1 MTREVITTCT
11 RDCPNSCGLIA
22 TVENG
27 RVTGLRGN
35 PGHPLTQGLAC
46 HKCRKFV
53 ARAYSPERVLNPLKK
68 NAAGE
73 WRPVSWPDAL
83 DEIAA
88 RLAGTVER
96 YGPEGV
102 LYYRGFAQR
111 TALKLLNERFFNL
124 LGGVTGTRGTLCG
137 GTGQASQNLD
147 FGCRVSHDPLD
158 HLNSHSLILWGRN
171 PVATNPSLAAIIQKL
186 RRQGAP
192 VALIDP
198 VASESRRL
206 CDLHVQPA
214 PGRDVFLA
222 MALAKLILA
231 RGQQDEAFLAEHSEG
246 FADYARILDS
256 LSLDD
261 LLGLCD
267 VSRRDAEKLYDM
279 LVSHYPTAIC
289 LGWGFHRWVH
299 AHLAIRA
306 VDALGA
312 IAGIIGVS
320 GGGVNQGF
328 EEYAALDWG
337 VTLDQLHPDRR
348 RLLMPLIGQE
358 ILAAQDPPLG
368 MAVITAGN
376 PVCQAAN
383 SAKVADALRR
393 IPCVVFVGHFLDD
406 TAQCADIFLP
416 TTTFLEEE
424 DVTGSYGHNFIGP
437 VNPAVPPPGA
447 AKADFAIFQE
457 LAQRFPFAEE
467 LAGGAA
473 EWLGKLL
480 QPVISR
486 GITLAE
492 IRKGPV
498 RLPDAPYV
506 PYAGRIFP
514 TPSGKYQFMREFT
527 VPPEWQADQE
537 YPYQLMSVA
546 PHGWLCSETTPA
558 EQGELTTIRLHPKEA
573 AKIGAGDDEEVL
585 VVSRVGRTRA
595 RLRLDPLQRQD
606 VVVFPRG
613 QWLSSGSSA
622 NLLTPDLVSAVGG
635 GAPFYE
641 ARVRIE
647 AVKGAGC

>member
-1 MTREVITTCT
+1 MAKEIITSCT
-11 RDCPNSCGLIA
+11 RDCPNSCGLVA

-35 PGHPLTQGLAC
+35 PRHPVTQGQSC
-46 HKCRKFV
+46 HKCMKFV
-53 ARAYSPERVLNPLKK
+53 ARAYSPERILTPLRKD
-68 NAAGE
+68 AAGD
-73 WRPVSWPDAL
+73 WKPVSWSAAL

-158 HLNSHSLILWGRN
+158 HLNSNSLILWGRN
-171 PVATNPSLAAIIQKL
+171 PAATNPSLAATVQKL

-206 CDLHVQPA
+206 CDLHIQPT

-222 MALAKLILA
+222 MAVAKLILE
-231 RGQQDEAFLAEHSEG
+231 RGQQDEDFLANHSEG
-246 FADYARILDS
+246 FADYARILDAYAMEE
-256 LSLDD
+256 
-261 LLGLCD
+261 LLRLCD
-267 VSRRDAEKLYDM
+267 VSRREAEKLYDIF
-279 LVSHYPTAIC
+279 VNHYPTAIC

-320 GGGVNQGF
+320 GGGVSQGF
-328 EEYAALDWG
+328 EEYAAFDWE
-337 VTLDQLHPDRR
+337 VTLDQLHPNRR

-358 ILAAQDPPLG
+358 VLAAEDPPIG

-393 IPCVVFVGHFLDD
+393 IPCVVVVGHFLDD

-437 VNPAVPPPGA
+437 VNPAVPPPGE
-447 AKADFAIFQE
+447 AKTDFAIFQD
-457 LAQRFPFAEE
+457 LAGRFPFAAEM
-467 LAGGAA
+467 AGSAR
-473 EWLGKLL
+473 EWLGRLL
-480 QPVISR
+480 QPVVSR
-486 GITLAE
+486 GIPLAE

-498 RLPDAPYV
+498 RLPDAPDV
-506 PYAGRIFP
+506 PYTDRQFP
-514 TPSGKYQFMREFT
+514 TPSGKYLFMGEFAP
-527 VPPEWQADQE
+527 PPEWRADPD
-537 YPYQLMSVA
+537 YPYQLMSVS
-546 PHGWLCSETTPA
+546 PYGWLCSETTPA
-558 EQGELTTIRLHPKEA
+558 EQGEMTRIRLHPKEA
-573 AKIGAGDDEEVL
+573 AKIGVKENEEVIL
-585 VVSRVGRTRA
+585 VSRIGRTKA
-595 RLRLDPLQRQD
+595 VLQLDPLQRQD

-613 QWLSSGSSA
+613 KWLSSGSSA
-622 NLLTPDLVSAVGG
+622 NMLTPDLVSKVGG

-647 AVKGAGC
+647 KSREADQ